1 MLGEPLPD
9 QSALVGAEV
18 VGDQVDKTSRD
29 GPLDL
34 LQQLYVAFGVPGAGS
49 EGQRLAVLY
58 SESTEHPCLV
68 RASTV
73 FQGRFYAMAVRRPP
87 RSRRERARGYRT
99 ELIDADHRRA
109 GRWVSVELDYPRS
122 FGTNSGSAL
131 SAHGRVRRQRT
142 PSASRMRRTWL
153 RPTSMPISL
162 AASASASNVQY
173 AAFASSSGWS
183 PPPGSVSSLPGGSL
197 ESRAMMLERKIQSP
211 GAWRLPASLRIFGS
225 SSMFW
230 GARACSSFGTISSLP
245 ARRSSH
251 ALMYTAFEERSTS
264 PTVLLIYRL

>member
-73 FQGRFYAMAVRRPP
+73 FQGRFYAMALRLRGG
-87 RSRRERARGYRT
+87 RRRERARGYRT

-109 GRWVSVELDYPRS
+109 GRWVSVELDYPRDLLGRTPGPHS
-122 FGTNSGSAL
+122 RPTVASGA
-131 SAHGRVRRQRT
+131 SAHLQRAGCAAPGCGLPRCLSRWRLRR
-142 PSASRMRRTWL
+142 A
-153 RPTSMPISL
+153 RPTSSTQP
-162 AASASASNVQY
+162 
-173 AAFASSSGWS
+173 SS
-183 PPPGSVSSLPGGSL
+183 PL
-197 ESRAMMLERKIQSP
+197 RA
-211 GAWRLPASLRIFGS
+211 GVRLR
-225 SSMFW
+225 
-230 GARACSSFGTISSLP
+230 AR
-245 ARRSSH
+245 
-251 ALMYTAFEERSTS
+251 
-264 PTVLLIYRL
+264 

>member
-58 SESTEHPCLV
+58 SESTEHPRLL
-68 RASTV
+68 RATAV
-73 FQGRFYAMAVRRPP
+73 LKRRFDAVSVRRPP

-153 RPTSMPISL
+153 RPTSMPIS
-162 AASASASNVQY
+162 Y
-173 AAFASSSGWS
+173 A
-183 PPPGSVSSLPGGSL
+183 VSCLKT
-197 ESRAMMLERKIQSP
+197 KIKY
-211 GAWRLPASLRIFGS
+211 A
-225 SSMFW
+225 
-230 GARACSSFGTISSLP
+230 
-245 ARRSSH
+245 
-251 ALMYTAFEERSTS
+251 
-264 PTVLLIYRL
+264 